1 MQMELIEMEDPGVEN
16 FSKQA
21 TSEVDKNEAKIHLQ
35 NKQANT
41 CLNLEA

>member
-1 MQMELIEMEDPGVEN
+1 MELIGMEDPGVEN

-35 NKQANT
+35 QDNT